1 MDQWTAKSV
10 NILTREN
17 QIKLSPNGIVPKS
30 NRPEQYEWYC
40 RIIETLADRIK
51 RSPLDTEEALFSYGG
66 YQKGLWRIYVLQ
78 VWNKELAKKS
88 DLTN

>member
-78 VWNKELAKKS
+78 V
-88 DLTN
+88 